1 MDYFTLFQ
9 KLETHSNKNKDT
21 FKDITGILYFNNE
34 ESQQNVNFLD
44 DNKSQVLFDIKKTNT
59 EKIEKVDTFKNT
71 SYYVKTHVNLLE
83 YNLTKKFENL
93 IDCMLNVIN
102 YFNLNA
108 KNIFFK
114 KLLKDYDVF
123 NLYKKFNYKKDIRR
137 RDLRTLLI
145 NKEENNENV
154 KQLLVDYL
162 NINLVLITNDDIKL
176 YCKDKDFEI
185 YRPTIIIYEYENKYY
200 SLEDKKTQ
208 NGIFTS
214 EDLINIRL
222 KKLKLNEEIRNIQ
235 PKETSI
241 KIKMEVKKETVVVIN
256 FKKMK
261 VNELRVYCEKNG
273 IDIKIKK
280 STKKGFKYMTKKQ
293 ILEKLSKLNY

>member
-21 FKDITGILYFNNE
+21 FNDITGILYFNNE

-44 DNKSQVLFDIKKTNT
+44 DNKSQVLFDIKETNT
-59 EKIEKVDTFKNT
+59 ETIEKVDTFKNT

-93 IDCMLNVIN
+93 TDCMLNVIN

-222 KKLKLNEEIRNIQ
+222 KKLKLNEEIKNIQ
-235 PKETSI
+235 PKETSV
-241 KIKMEVKKETVVVIN
+241 KIKMEVKEETVVVIN

-261 VNELRVYCEKNG
+261 VNELRAYCEQNG
-273 IDIKIKK
+273 VDIKIKK

-293 ILEKLSKLNY
+293 ILEKLSKLN